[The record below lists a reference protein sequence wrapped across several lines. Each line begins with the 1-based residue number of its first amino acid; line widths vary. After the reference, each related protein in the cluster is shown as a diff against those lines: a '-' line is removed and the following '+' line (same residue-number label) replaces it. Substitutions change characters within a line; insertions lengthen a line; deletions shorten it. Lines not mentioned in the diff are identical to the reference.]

1 MKTKGVRMHGKDD
14 VRFEEF
20 DLPEMTENDIICKVI
35 CDSVCMSTYKAIKQG
50 TAHRAI
56 PEDIAEHPSIM
67 GHEFCCEIYQVGKKM
82 GRQI

>member
-20 DLPEMTENDIICKVI
+20 DLPEMTENDIICKVV

-56 PEDIAEHPSIM
+56 PEDIAENPSIM
-67 GHEFCCEIYQVGKKM
+67 GHEFCCEIYKVGKKW
-82 GRQI
+82 

>member
-35 CDSVCMSTYKAIKQG
+35 CDSVCMSTYKAI
-50 TAHRAI
+50 
-56 PEDIAEHPSIM
+56 
-67 GHEFCCEIYQVGKKM
+67 
-82 GRQI
+82 